1 MRLKI
6 ICHIRNIFFSFSTKK
21 RPNETLWKEE
31 VQTEICV
38 FESESDVKFFPLD
51 TFPIDFVKKCAKGI
65 LDATSAEMKA
75 EIASWKPD
83 APKVSKFA
91 ENLVQL
97 DNGVKI
103 SPDPKKW
110 KCCKCDLCENL
121 WLNLSDG
128 SLLCGRKNW
137 DGSGPGSNFIQDKK
151 SDVYFY

>member
-1 MRLKI
+1 
-6 ICHIRNIFFSFSTKK
+6 
-21 RPNETLWKEE
+21 
-31 VQTEICV
+31 
-38 FESESDVKFFPLD
+38 
-51 TFPIDFVKKCAKGI
+51 
-65 LDATSAEMKA
+65 MKA

-97 DNGVKI
+97 NNGVKI

-137 DGSGPGSNFIQDKK
+137 DGSGQGSNFILEKNQTLN
-151 SDVYFY
+151 FYKLVLSSRRNKNSEILLGKDFINYSRGTLFCAHSFCKWQFNMCHFLVPENLLFYNKIS